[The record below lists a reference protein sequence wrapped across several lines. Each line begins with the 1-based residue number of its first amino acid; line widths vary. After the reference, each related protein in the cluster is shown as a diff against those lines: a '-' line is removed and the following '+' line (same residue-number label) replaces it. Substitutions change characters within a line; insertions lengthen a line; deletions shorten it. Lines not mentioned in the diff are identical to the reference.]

1 MQHDSESEQQYFND
15 ADEYFLNLPQK
26 SWEFK
31 RVRVPNVLPGA
42 KDIYVKKW
50 VKVNNLYDTKSY
62 KPRINYQ
69 ASINRTHQEL
79 QRLLA
84 NSTTNPQELS
94 SLLQKM
100 TQMKKQAVAQQPK
113 IKKVAAPKFYV
124 CPVTTCKKTFFD
136 NSKLRRHQLVHTGE
150 KPFKCELCSK
160 GFSLDFNLK
169 THMRTHTGE
178 KPYVCKYPDC
188 QKRFSQSSN
197 LTAHLKN
204 HQNPDYAA
212 SESEEVIEEL
222 EDEIAEEDVD
232 Q

>member
-26 SWEFK
+26 CWEFK
-31 RVRVPNVLPGA
+31 RVRVPNILPGA
-42 KDIYVKKW
+42 KDIYIKKW
-50 VKVNNLYDTKSY
+50 VKVNDVYDTKQQ

-84 NSTTNPQELS
+84 NSTTNTQELS
-94 SLLQKM
+94 QLLQKM

-150 KPFKCELCSK
+150 KPFKCELCQK

-178 KPYVCKYPDC
+178 KPYSCRYPDC

-212 SESEEVIEEL
+212 SESEEVIDEL
-222 EDEIAEEDVD
+222 EEEIGEDDVD